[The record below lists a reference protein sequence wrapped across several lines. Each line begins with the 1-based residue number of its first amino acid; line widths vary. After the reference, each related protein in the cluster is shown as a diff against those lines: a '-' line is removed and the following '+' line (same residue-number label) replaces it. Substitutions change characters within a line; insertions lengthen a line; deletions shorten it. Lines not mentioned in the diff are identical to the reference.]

1 MIRNVVLAKLKPG
14 VSKQQVDEMIETL
27 RGMKTPGMISITAGR
42 DLGLRNGNWDIAV
55 ITDLQDETSY
65 RVYDADPEHNRIRRE
80 VIAPLVERIERCQ
93 YES

>member
-14 VSKQQVDEMIETL
+14 VSREQLDEMIETL
-27 RGMKTPGMISITAGR
+27 RAMKTPGMISITAGR
-42 DLGLRNGNWDIAV
+42 DLGLRDGNWDIAV
-55 ITDLQDETSY
+55 ITDLQDEASY

-93 YES
+93 YEA